1 MIHYTEAFKHSQPTI
16 EARGFEN
23 GNCFKTTECGMFPY
37 RESPKARVDSFFD
50 RVNLSTCLWH
60 VVNFIGILNGSH
72 VPKEKIGISN
82 FISYCI
88 YFFFNLCPCLDLSY
102 IKCKIGWRD
111 VLHYESKKS
120 KCRSVANDEQFG

>member
-72 VPKEKIGISN
+72 VPKEKIGMVLYLQ
-82 FISYCI
+82 F
-88 YFFFNLCPCLDLSY
+88 Y
-102 IKCKIGWRD
+102 ILLYIF
-111 VLHYESKKS
+111 L
-120 KCRSVANDEQFG
+120 F